1 MVSRN
6 KKNNNKTISNHLLY
20 DAIDI
25 IDTINNMYN
34 INDTDYPINDIVN
47 ILCNL
52 KNDKNIKKLSHK
64 KVTWSIYTL
73 IYPI

>member
-6 KKNNNKTISNHLLY
+6 KKNNNKTISNKKAISNHLSHNTNY
-20 DAIDI
+20 S
-25 IDTINNMYN
+25 
-34 INDTDYPINDIVN
+34 INDIVN
-47 ILCNL
+47 VLLDL
-52 KNDKNIKKLSHK
+52 KNDENITKLSYK

>member
-6 KKNNNKTISNHLLY
+6 KKNNNKTISNKKAISNNKTISNHLSH
-20 DAIDI
+20 
-25 IDTINNMYN
+25 DTNYS
-34 INDTDYPINDIVN
+34 INDIVN
-47 ILCNL
+47 VLRDL
-52 KNDKNIKKLSHK
+52 KNDKNITKLSYK

>member
-1 MVSRN
+1 MSRN
-6 KKNNNKTISNHLLY
+6 KKNSQNNKKAISNHLLY

-25 IDTINNMYN
+25 IDTIND

-47 ILCNL
+47 VLCNL